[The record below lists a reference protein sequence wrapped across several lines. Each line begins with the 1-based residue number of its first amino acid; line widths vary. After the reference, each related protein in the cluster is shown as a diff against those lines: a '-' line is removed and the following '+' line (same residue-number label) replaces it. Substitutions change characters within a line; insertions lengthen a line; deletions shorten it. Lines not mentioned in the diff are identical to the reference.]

1 MRGDDQAEQ
10 AGIHRPL
17 LEPALSA
24 YSQQDLDRISLR
36 ISLRI
41 NTMPRRLHQWDSA
54 KDRYDAAVVALTA

>member
-36 ISLRI
+36 I